1 MGSLGVAGKKEAQC
15 MGKQRR
21 SKSAKQVR
29 AGTWSDGSGRVQ
41 GRARVK
47 IRMSQD
53 RGEGNGEG
61 REGGVKDE
69 K

>member
-1 MGSLGVAGKKEAQC
+1 MGVAGKKEAQY

-21 SKSAKQVR
+21 SRSAKQVR

-41 GRARVK
+41 VRARVK
-47 IRMSQD
+47 VRMSQN

-61 REGGVKDE
+61 REEGVKDE